1 MSTPTSVSA
10 DHHDPMIYLPA
21 PSTRAPKFVRRQHA
35 LQQAREAEAS
45 AFRADRLNRHGALPA
60 PTSKGGRWVEI
71 TDQLNTSN
79 DPRSGLLE
87 ATPLPSDDVRHKLCR
102 VRQADRSLSERLVS
116 YLDWQADRAWQWLK
130 MHRSDLAILVSLR
143 EQGYSLRD
151 IAAEV
156 GLSKT
161 TTARRL
167 TQADALLRSYD
178 ATRPPLPLAV
188 QRIA

>member
-1 MSTPTSVSA
+1 MN
-10 DHHDPMIYLPA
+10 
-21 PSTRAPKFVRRQHA
+21 RR
-35 LQQAREAEAS
+35 S
-45 AFRADRLNRHGALPA
+45 ALPA
-60 PTSKGGRWVEI
+60 PTSKGGGWVEI

-87 ATPLPSDDVRHKLCR
+87 ATPLPSDDVRHKLCH
-102 VRQADRSLSERLVS
+102 VRQADRSLPDRMVR

-130 MHRSDLAILVSLR
+130 MHRSDLAILISLR

-151 IAAEV
+151 IAAAG

-167 TQADALLRSYD
+167 IQADALLRSYD
-178 ATRPPLPLAV
+178 ATLPPAPSGERSSTTNGRPATHV
-188 QRIA
+188 A